1 MKRMMLTAPS
11 VVLIALILGAAPIRA
26 QQPGGTGMGPGGT
39 VQGPMIVQGGPP
51 IRGGM
56 MGMMG
61 RGCPMM
67 GMMLEGTDVPTF
79 VEGRIA
85 FLKAELAIT
94 DPQQAAWS
102 AYADV
107 LGKNL
112 QGMQGMRQLMKTALT
127 GATPVER
134 LDAHITAM
142 EGRLAALKD
151 VKPALS
157 RLYEALGPDQKKK
170 ADELLTGMGCM
181 M

>member
-1 MKRMMLTAPS
+1 MLTAPS

-26 QQPGGTGMGPGGT
+26 QQPGGTGMSPGD
-39 VQGPMIVQGGPP
+39 MMQGGPSS
-51 IRGGM
+51 RGGM

-67 GMMLEGTDVPTF
+67 GMMLEGTDVATF

-85 FLKAELAIT
+85 FLKVELAIT
-94 DPQQAAWS
+94 DAQQAAWS
-102 AYADV
+102 AYADA

-157 RLYEALGPDQKKK
+157 RLYEALGAEQKKK
-170 ADELLTGMGCM
+170 ADELVTGMGCM